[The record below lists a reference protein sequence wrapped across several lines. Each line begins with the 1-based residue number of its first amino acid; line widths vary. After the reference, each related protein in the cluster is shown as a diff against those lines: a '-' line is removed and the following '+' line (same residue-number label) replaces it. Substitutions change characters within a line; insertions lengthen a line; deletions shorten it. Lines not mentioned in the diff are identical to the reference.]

1 MKINC
6 IAIDDEPYALKII
19 EDYISRIPFL
29 NLEATF
35 NNALEP
41 LEYLKEYPVDIIF
54 LDIQMSG
61 LTGVQFLKVL
71 NKKPM
76 VIFTTA
82 YDSYAIQGFELDV
95 VDYLLKPIEFE
106 RFLIAVEKA
115 SNRLNGKEH
124 KEALSIPSHT
134 NTFFFV
140 KTGFKIQKV
149 IFSEIKYIEGQG
161 DYLKIVTVKEKIMTL
176 QTYKDLEVILPKT
189 KFIRVHKSYMIG
201 VDHVKSIQK
210 NRISI
215 EDVIIPI
222 SETYKAVFN
231 DFLKRQGL
239 IG

>member
-1 MKINC
+1 MKMNC

-19 EDYISRIPFL
+19 EDYVSRIPFL
-29 NLEATF
+29 NLKATF

-41 LEYLKEYPVDIIF
+41 LKYLKENCIDVIF

-71 NKKPM
+71 HKQPM

-82 YDSYAIQGFELDV
+82 YDSYALQGFELDV

-115 SNRLNGKEH
+115 NNRLNGKEH
-124 KEALSIPSHT
+124 KEVTSTSLYT
-134 NTFFFV
+134 NTYFFV

-161 DYLKIVTVKEKIMTL
+161 DYLKIVTAKEKIMTL
-176 QTYKDLEVILPKT
+176 QTYKDLERVLPKT
-189 KFIRVHKSYMIG
+189 KFIRVHKSYMVGI
-201 VDHVKSIQK
+201 DHVKSIQK
-210 NRISI
+210 SRIYI
-215 EDVIIPI
+215 DDTIIPI
-222 SETYKAVFN
+222 SETYKTVFN
-231 DFLKRQGL
+231 TFLKHQGL
-239 IG
+239 IS

>member
-29 NLEATF
+29 NLKATF

-41 LEYLKEYPVDIIF
+41 LEYLKEKPIDIIF

-71 NKKPM
+71 HKKPM

-82 YDSYAIQGFELDV
+82 YDNYALQGFELDV

-115 SNRLNGKEH
+115 SNRLNGKEY
-124 KEALSIPSHT
+124 KEVLSTPSYT
-134 NTFFFV
+134 NTYFFV

-149 IFSEIKYIEGQG
+149 VFSEIKYIEGQG

-201 VDHVKSIQK
+201 IDHVKSVQK

-215 EDVIIPI
+215 GDVIIPI
-222 SETYKAVFN
+222 SETYKGAFN
-231 DFLKRQGL
+231 DFLKHQGL
-239 IG
+239 TG

>member
-19 EDYISRIPFL
+19 EDYINRIPFL
-29 NLEATF
+29 CLESTF

-41 LEYLKEYPVDIIF
+41 LEYLKENPVDIIF

-82 YDSYAIQGFELDV
+82 YDSYALQGFELDV

-115 SNRLNGKEH
+115 NNRLNGKEN
-124 KEALSIPSHT
+124 KEILLAPSNT
-134 NTFFFV
+134 NTYFFV
-140 KTGFKIQKV
+140 KTGFKVQKV
-149 IFSEIKYIEGQG
+149 VFSEIKYIEGQG

-176 QTYKDLEVILPKT
+176 QTYKDLEAVLPKT
-189 KFIRVHKSYMIG
+189 KFIRVHKSYMVGI
-201 VDHVKSIQK
+201 DHVKSIQK

-215 EDVIIPI
+215 GEVIIPI
-222 SETYKAVFN
+222 SETYKVAFN
-231 DFLKRQGL
+231 DFLKHQGL